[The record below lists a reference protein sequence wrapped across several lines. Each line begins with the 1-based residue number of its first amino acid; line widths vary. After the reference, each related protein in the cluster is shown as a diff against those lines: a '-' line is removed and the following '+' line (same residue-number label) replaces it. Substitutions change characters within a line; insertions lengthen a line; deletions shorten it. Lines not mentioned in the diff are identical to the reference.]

1 MDFHRRLPLGLVF
14 TVLVAS
20 IVTTHHVQAES
31 PSRYLPSRTK
41 GSNSILLPKGAL
53 SEIRS
58 VIESSTSQSSDLSSS
73 SSSIISSTPL
83 RGGATQ
89 SSSPATPSSSAPKP
103 IRVAF
108 QGEAGAY
115 SEKSLRELLGPNVIA
130 VPRPN
135 FESCYRAVASK
146 ECDYALMPIENSLG
160 GSIHENYDLMLRYD
174 LTIVAEHDFRVR
186 HCLLTKPGMDVK
198 NIKYAIS
205 HSQALSQCDNYL
217 RARGITPLAT
227 YDTAGSAKMISS
239 ALRGDAFGREM
250 PEGCTPDNTAAIAS
264 DLAGQTFGL
273 ECKQEGIE
281 DDDSNFTRFLLL
293 GRRGVAQHL
302 NKKIPCKTSLVFTLP
317 NSAGAL
323 YKSLACFSLRDIDM
337 SKIES
342 RPMSAA
348 LLNYLR
354 FKSAVTYSKEAA
366 SSQKY
371 GKDLPRFRY
380 LFYLDILSSELDEG
394 VQNAL
399 HHLREQSDYC
409 RVLGSYPAKSRL
421 VGPVAE
427 AVEALNAANAGKPS
441 TGDLR
446 LKKLP
451 SDEDEARQLKIGLI
465 GYGNFGN
472 YLSQQLSQHEVRCI
486 DTLDKSKEAEENNVE
501 YYPNFDMTNF
511 LQGLDVVIITVP
523 MIELEET
530 LESLPVDKLRNK
542 LVVEVCP
549 LNVYPKTVLTRML
562 PSEVD
567 ILCTNPMFSPGM
579 NADGQSGKSLD
590 GLPFVYEK
598 VRIRD
603 TSRADSFLST
613 FERARAQMVEM
624 ASEDH
629 DAYVADAEF
638 VTHLTGR
645 LLDRNLLPVTPVS
658 SREYAALCD
667 LADLTGNDTFDL
679 FYGMFKYN
687 DRAKALLDK
696 MRDNLASVE
705 RKLAAKEA
713 YLAASAEMKNSERQK
728 LLAECK
734 MLLREMA
741 KTSAPT
747 PSTESKDEE
756 GKPSS

>member
-1 MDFHRRLPLGLVF
+1 MMHFHRRLSSAMAI
-14 TVLVAS
+14 TLVAS
-20 IVTTHHVQAES
+20 IITTLVVSES
-31 PSRYLPSRTK
+31 PSRYLPRSK
-41 GSNSILLPKGAL
+41 GNNSILLPKGAL

-58 VIESSTSQSSDLSSS
+58 VINSSASHTQQSSIQSAPSSSTFSSLS
-73 SSSIISSTPL
+73 

-89 SSSPATPSSSAPKP
+89 TSAPATSSSAPKP

-174 LTIVAEHDFRVR
+174 LKIVAEHDFRVR
-186 HCLLTKPGMDVK
+186 HCLLTKPGLDVTK
-198 NIKYAIS
+198 LKFAIS

-217 RARGITPLAT
+217 RARNITPIAT

-239 ALRGDAFGREM
+239 SLKGEAFGREM
-250 PEGCTPDNTAAIAS
+250 PEGCTPENTAAIAS

-302 NKKIPCKTSLVFTLP
+302 IKKIPCKTSLVFTLP

-380 LFYLDILSSELDEG
+380 LFYLDILSSELDED

-421 VGPVAE
+421 VGPVAS
-427 AVEALNAANAGKPS
+427 AVEALNVANVGKPH

-446 LKKLP
+446 MKKLP
-451 SDEDEARQLKIGLI
+451 SDDDEARKLNVGLI
-465 GYGNFGN
+465 GYGSFGN
-472 YLSQQLSQHEVRCI
+472 YLSKHLSQHNVRCI
-486 DTLDKSKEAEENNVE
+486 DTLDKV
-501 YYPNFDMTNF
+501 
-511 LQGLDVVIITVP
+511 
-523 MIELEET
+523 
-530 LESLPVDKLRNK
+530 SL
-542 LVVEVCP
+542 
-549 LNVYPKTVLTRML
+549 
-562 PSEVD
+562 
-567 ILCTNPMFSPGM
+567 
-579 NADGQSGKSLD
+579 
-590 GLPFVYEK
+590 
-598 VRIRD
+598 
-603 TSRADSFLST
+603 
-613 FERARAQMVEM
+613 
-624 ASEDH
+624 
-629 DAYVADAEF
+629 
-638 VTHLTGR
+638 
-645 LLDRNLLPVTPVS
+645 
-658 SREYAALCD
+658 
-667 LADLTGNDTFDL
+667 
-679 FYGMFKYN
+679 
-687 DRAKALLDK
+687 
-696 MRDNLASVE
+696 
-705 RKLAAKEA
+705 
-713 YLAASAEMKNSERQK
+713 
-728 LLAECK
+728 
-734 MLLREMA
+734 
-741 KTSAPT
+741 
-747 PSTESKDEE
+747 
-756 GKPSS
+756 